1 MASDQHIARIPPGFR
16 FVPTDYELIQYYLS
30 NKSKGHPLPCD
41 KHIHEREIYGN
52 ENKEPW
58 NIFRETACKPF
69 YVFTKL
75 KKNGKGRRIDRM
87 AGSGTWKGQRT
98 DPVMDSEKN
107 HVGDRKLF
115 VFEVKGRS
123 NSNNDGKGHW
133 IMHEFS
139 LINDN
144 QLDNW
149 VLCRIYNKNNKNR
162 PMELNEDDSEDDM
175 PCTVPP
181 MASIDSHHNPEFQLS
196 AEGSSFGALL
206 DTQGDSL
213 FDATMGSDGINNGLI
228 SNQLSTEG
236 SSFEAFLDGQ
246 EDSAF
251 DAVLGSDGINNSF
264 ISNQLGYSDFSVL
277 NPLKRPLSSFTISKR
292 KPRGLVGARDS
303 MEIWRWP
310 HCLASYRQPLHC
322 SSRNNISSRWQCWGQ
337 WEMGFSSNLGAYQY
351 SIHINTL
358 MQKFYGHN
366 FGHDDADV
374 AFRQRT
380 QDNSD
385 KKMDVLIELCN
396 FGF

>member
-30 NKSKGHPLPCD
+30 NKLKGHPLPCD

-75 KKNGKGRRIDRM
+75 KKKGKGRRIDRI

-139 LINDN
+139 LINDD

-175 PCTVPP
+175 TCTVPP
-181 MASIDSHHNPEFQLS
+181 VASIDSHHNPEFQLS

-277 NPLKRPLSSFTISKR
+277 NPLKRPLSSLYYIEEETTWPSRSKR
-292 KPRGLVGARDS
+292 FHGNLEMATLPSQLPPTSPLQQQEQHQQQMAMLGS
-303 MEIWRWP
+303 MGDGI
-310 HCLASYRQPLHC
+310 
-322 SSRNNISSRWQCWGQ
+322 
-337 WEMGFSSNLGAYQY
+337 F
-351 SIHINTL
+351 
-358 MQKFYGHN
+358 K
-366 FGHDDADV
+366 
-374 AFRQRT
+374 
-380 QDNSD
+380 
-385 KKMDVLIELCN
+385 
-396 FGF
+396 

>member
-75 KKNGKGRRIDRM
+75 KKKGKGRRIDRI

-181 MASIDSHHNPEFQLS
+181 VASIDSHHNPEFQLS

-251 DAVLGSDGINNSF
+251 DATSIILYYIEEETTWPSRSKRFHGNLEMATLPSQLPPTSPL
-264 ISNQLGYSDFSVL
+264 QQQEQHQQQMAMLGY
-277 NPLKRPLSSFTISKR
+277 
-292 KPRGLVGARDS
+292 
-303 MEIWRWP
+303 
-310 HCLASYRQPLHC
+310 
-322 SSRNNISSRWQCWGQ
+322 
-337 WEMGFSSNLGAYQY
+337 
-351 SIHINTL
+351 
-358 MQKFYGHN
+358 GHD